1 METTSGA
8 DMSEQSQDKLE
19 QFIVRVSQRPLP
31 KNAMVRVRTLAKELA
46 EGASEELWGSV
57 PYRFFRDD
65 VFPMNEQVGVYMER
79 RWNGHQPGAF
89 LLISNGYLQQVGE
102 SALYGLT
109 KAAFDLVEEIEPSRI
124 FISYKRSESSAFA
137 LLVLARLKMAGF
149 EPFLDLA
156 LQPGDDWEKGL
167 RERIQKYEYMVA
179 LLGPET
185 LKSEVCLKEISWAIE
200 AGLNIIPVW
209 HNGFSY
215 HSGEWDVSLSVD
227 KALSKTH
234 TIRVIEESALGY
246 NNAIVELLNR
256 FGVTP

>member
-1 METTSGA
+1 
-8 DMSEQSQDKLE
+8 MSDDNQDKLE
-19 QFIVRVSQRPLP
+19 SYIAQAAQRALP
-31 KNAMVRVRTLAKELA
+31 KNAMGRVRTLAKELA
-46 EGASEELWGSV
+46 EGASEELWSSV
-57 PYRFFRDD
+57 PYRFFRDQ
-65 VFPMNEQVGVYMER
+65 VFPMSEPVGTYMER
-79 RWNGHQPGAF
+79 RWGGQQPGAH
-89 LLISNGYLQQVGE
+89 LLIANGYLQQTPE
-102 SALYGLT
+102 NPALYSLT
-109 KAAFDLVEEIEPSRI
+109 KAAFDLIEEIEPSRI

-156 LQPGDDWEKGL
+156 LQPGDDWERGL
-167 RERIQKYEYMVA
+167 RERIQGYEYLVA
-179 LLGPET
+179 LLGQET

-200 AGLNIIPVW
+200 SGLNIIPVW

-215 HSGEWDVSLSVD
+215 RSGEWDVSLNVD

-246 NNAIVELLNR
+246 NNALVELLNR

>member
-1 METTSGA
+1 
-8 DMSEQSQDKLE
+8 MSDDNKDKLE
-19 QFIVRVSQRPLP
+19 QFIARVTQRSLP
-31 KNAMVRVRTLAKELA
+31 NNAMAKVRTLAKELA
-46 EGASEELWGSV
+46 EGASEELWSAV
-57 PYRFFRDD
+57 PYRFFRDE
-65 VFPMNEQVGVYMER
+65 VYPMSEAVGAYMER
-79 RWNGHQPGAF
+79 RWAGKQPGAH
-89 LLISNGYLQQVGE
+89 LLISNDYLVQTPE
-102 SALYGLT
+102 NPALYKLT
-109 KAAFDLVEEIEPSRI
+109 KAAFDLIQEVEPSRI

-167 RERIQKYEYMVA
+167 RERIQKYEYLVA
-179 LLGPET
+179 LVGQET

-200 AGLNIIPVW
+200 SGLNIIPVW
-209 HNGFSY
+209 HNGFTYRS
-215 HSGEWDVSLSVD
+215 SDWVLSPAVD